1 MGGKRYF
8 WDVGADT
15 ARLSANAVRSDCVM
29 GCASSTP
36 AKVGPNVAAAPE
48 EPSQAPRRQGS
59 SLQNRPVSQ
68 RGDDGYAAFISH
80 VKAEASMEA
89 RFLQTELEGLFQK
102 RVFLDSDD
110 LRDLRKLQDHVRECD
125 CFILVQSASVLTR
138 PYCLLELCVAI
149 DANKPI
155 VGVSL
160 TGAYAYDF
168 AAAQTLLAHLDTQ
181 LAPADSE
188 KGRGLSS
195 DERRPGSAGLPL
207 AAPRAARSCSTRAP
221 PRCCAPTAS
230 T

>member
-1 MGGKRYF
+1 
-8 WDVGADT
+8 
-15 ARLSANAVRSDCVM
+15 
-29 GCASSTP
+29 
-36 AKVGPNVAAAPE
+36 
-48 EPSQAPRRQGS
+48 
-59 SLQNRPVSQ
+59 
-68 RGDDGYAAFISH
+68 
-80 VKAEASMEA
+80 MEA

-168 AAAQTLLAHLDTQ
+168 AAAQTLLAHLDTL

-207 AAPRAARSCSTRAP
+207 VTPRAARSCSTRAP